1 MEETFNAVEVFKI
14 AEQIERDAAEFY
26 RLAASKFQIGDINAF
41 FFKLADWDLKHEEVF
56 ASMRSRLEETQPTI
70 KVTDPE
76 KCRAMAALSEFAITS
91 GTPKELTASVTI
103 RDVME
108 MALKKEKDSVTFYTG
123 LKDFVAD
130 KTAVEQIDEIIAEE
144 RRHIELIKSK
154 L

>member
-14 AEQIERDAAEFY
+14 AEEIERDATEFY
-26 RLAASKFQIGDINAF
+26 RIAASKFQIGDINAF
-41 FFKLADWDLKHEEVF
+41 FFKLADWELKHEEVF

-76 KCRAMAALSEFAITS
+76 KCRAMAALSEFAIKS
-91 GTPKELTASVTI
+91 GIPKELTASMTVRNAMQI
-103 RDVME
+103 
-108 MALKKEKDSVTFYTG
+108 ALEKEKNSVTFYIG

-130 KTAVEQIDEIIAEE
+130 RAAIEKIDDIIAEE

>member
-1 MEETFNAVEVFKI
+1 MEETFNAVEVFNI
-14 AEQIERDAAEFY
+14 AEAIERDGAEFY
-26 RLAASKFQIGDINAF
+26 RAAASSFSIGDINAF
-41 FFKLADWDLKHEEVF
+41 FFKLADWELKHEEVF

-103 RDVME
+103 HNVLQ

-130 KTAVEQIDEIIAEE
+130 KTAVEQIDDIIAEE
-144 RRHIELIKSK
+144 HRHIELIKSK